1 MSLDN
6 DIDELFKK
14 LNAKKEVIDKMV
26 ERERKRKRKK
36 NITRK
41 IRIFTKIFSFKL

>member
-14 LNAKKEVIDKMV
+14 LNAKKEVIDKMAEGKEK
-26 ERERKRKRKK
+26 EREKRILQERLEYLQKY
-36 NITRK
+36 
-41 IRIFTKIFSFKL
+41 FPSS